1 MARTIRRRTAIATAI
16 AAGALAGSVRG
27 WAKGNYP
34 LEPAQRL
41 VVPFAAGGTA
51 DCVAR
56 IIAQILNESTSST
69 FVVSSSFF
77 RSSRSTRSR
86 ARVR

>member
-41 VVPFAAGGTA
+41 VVPYAAG
-51 DCVAR
+51 
-56 IIAQILNESTSST
+56 
-69 FVVSSSFF
+69 
-77 RSSRSTRSR
+77 SRG
-86 ARVR
+86 